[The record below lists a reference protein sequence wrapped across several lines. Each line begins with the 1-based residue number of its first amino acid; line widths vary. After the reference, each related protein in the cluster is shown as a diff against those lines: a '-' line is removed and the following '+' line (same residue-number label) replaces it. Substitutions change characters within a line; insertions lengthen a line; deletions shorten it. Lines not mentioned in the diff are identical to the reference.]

1 MSTSSTGP
9 GSKIEARGVGKVF
22 RNGAAVVEALRKI
35 SFAVSPNEFVVL
47 LGPSGCGKSTLLRL
61 IAGFEQPSTGELLV
75 DGHLVAGT
83 DPRRGIVF
91 QRFASF
97 PWLTVERN
105 IEFGLKILGIN
116 RAERVAAVR
125 QWIQVT
131 GLQGFEK
138 SYPAALSAGMQQ
150 RVALARTLAT
160 KPDILL
166 LDEPFA
172 ALDAQTRDEMQ
183 ELLLEIWAEHSTTI
197 LFVTHDVREAVY
209 LADRVLVMSRRPS
222 TIQKDMKVDLPRPRQ
237 RNVMF
242 SSPFGRIESE
252 LLNLIRSRA
261 SSVN

>member
-47 LGPSGCGKSTLLRL
+47 GPVRLREIYVAQANSWFRATEHRRVASRWPSGSRHGPTPRHCIPEIRVLS
-61 IAGFEQPSTGELLV
+61 LV
-75 DGHLVAGT
+75 DCRTEHRVWA
-83 DPRRGIVF
+83 
-91 QRFASF
+91 Q
-97 PWLTVERN
+97 
-105 IEFGLKILGIN
+105 ILGIN